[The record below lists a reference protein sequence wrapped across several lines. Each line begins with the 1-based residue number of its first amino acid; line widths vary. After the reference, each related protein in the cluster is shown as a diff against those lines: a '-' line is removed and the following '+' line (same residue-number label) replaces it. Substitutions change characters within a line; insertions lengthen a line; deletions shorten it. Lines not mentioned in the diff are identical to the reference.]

1 MITLCLF
8 GIYSIIIYFKV
19 NVIITNKCIQF
30 TGDIMSGNMYAFLL
44 STIAGISTLIG
55 FLFIFIKKDRE
66 SVISKALGFASG
78 VMLTI
83 SVIDLVPNSFLL
95 IIKQY
100 NLIYAL
106 FLIIMGFLIG
116 VIISSVIDKK
126 VEKKS
131 KNGLKLYK
139 LGIITMFVIMMHNI
153 PEGIATFITTTNN
166 INLGIMLTTA
176 IALHNIPEGISISIP
191 IYYSTNNK
199 FKAFLYTLISGMSEP
214 LGALISYLFLSRFVN
229 DTILGIIYSIIAGM
243 MINISINELY
253 KEAIDYNKKNTI
265 IYFIIGSFIM
275 ILNHLLFS

>member
-1 MITLCLF
+1 
-8 GIYSIIIYFKV
+8 
-19 NVIITNKCIQF
+19 
-30 TGDIMSGNMYAFLL
+30 MSGNMYAFLL

-199 FKAFLYTLISGMSEP
+199 F
-214 LGALISYLFLSRFVN
+214 
-229 DTILGIIYSIIAGM
+229 
-243 MINISINELY
+243 
-253 KEAIDYNKKNTI
+253 
-265 IYFIIGSFIM
+265 
-275 ILNHLLFS
+275 

>member
-1 MITLCLF
+1 
-8 GIYSIIIYFKV
+8 
-19 NVIITNKCIQF
+19 
-30 TGDIMSGNMYAFLL
+30 MSSNLYAFLL
-44 STIAGISTLIG
+44 SSIAGISTLIG
-55 FLFIFIKKDRE
+55 FLFIFIKQDRE

-100 NLIYAL
+100 NLIYTL
-106 FLIIMGFLIG
+106 FLIITGFLIG
-116 VIISSVIDKK
+116 IIISSIIDKK
-126 VEKKS
+126 VEKVS

-153 PEGIATFITTTNN
+153 PEGIATFITTTNDTQ
-166 INLGIMLTTA
+166 LGIILTIA
-176 IALHNIPEGISISIP
+176 IALHNIPEGISITIP
-191 IYYSTNNK
+191 IYYSTNSK
-199 FKAFLYTLISGMSEP
+199 LKALFYTLISGMSEP

-229 DTILGIIYSIIAGM
+229 DIILGIIYSIIAGM

-253 KEAIDYNKKNTI
+253 KEASCYNKKNTI

-275 ILNHLLFS
+275 ILNHLLFG